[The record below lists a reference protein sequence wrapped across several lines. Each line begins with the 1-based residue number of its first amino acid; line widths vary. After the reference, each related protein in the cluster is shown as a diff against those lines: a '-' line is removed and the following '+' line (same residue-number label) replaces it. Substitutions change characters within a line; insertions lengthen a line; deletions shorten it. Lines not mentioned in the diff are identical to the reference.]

1 MSSPVVVNS
10 VFDLQKSCPIDGLFD
25 IRTNIPT
32 RDCIDYIG
40 PISWAP
46 AKRAITA
53 KSHRFIL
60 CGAVICAASLMSADG
75 KEENPDPDHILLPSG
90 QLLTALAVPAVQRQ
104 YLVVGCR
111 LHSVAGGAMA
121 STVSPD
127 GKTLLVLTSG
137 YTVGKSP
144 QHIFVYDIS
153 ALRPDKKQTIKIQ
166 NSFAGI
172 AFSPNGQNFYV
183 AGGKDD
189 DIHIYSIRRNGS
201 WAETEKP
208 IPLVHNQGNGIGVPP
223 RTAGLAVT
231 SDGRKLV
238 VANVYN
244 DSVSIVD
251 LATLKHHDLDLRPGK
266 NDPSKSGV
274 SGGEYPFGVVTKGNE
289 TVYVSSVRDREIV
302 VLDITSRPKVA
313 LRIKTKGNPNQMIL
327 DRQQRFL
334 YVAQDNSDSVAVI
347 DTRWNKVVADV
358 ATAGVKTEVPEIVFR
373 YRGSAPNSLALSP
386 DGTKLYV
393 TNGGS
398 NSLAV
403 IIGLPHRPR
412 TIGLIPTGYYPNSV
426 SISPDGQ
433 MLYVVNGKSLAGP
446 NPDYLPVEPHPCR
459 FTLKKRNNWQ
469 SVQALQRPSLLS
481 FPVPDGRTLA
491 RLSGIVANNNASY
504 VRPRHHDEAVMAA
517 LRRRINHVI
526 YIIKENRTYDQILG
540 DLERGNGDPRLTE
553 FGKEVTPNFH
563 NLARTFVDLDN
574 FFDSGDVSGEGWPWS
589 TAGREN
595 DFTRRTVPF
604 FYSNPNRG
612 ATYDFEG
619 VNRKINVGWATVQQR
634 RRFNCSVPCDPDV
647 LPGTA
652 DVGALDGPQGTG
664 PEKGYLWDAALR
676 AGLTIRNYGCFCDS
690 TPYEETKPDKTPV
703 VPKLP
708 YPAQQKRRVAFPT
721 KSALMNNTDPFFRGF
736 DNAYPDYYRE
746 WEWER
751 EFDRFSKSG
760 SLPNLEFVRL
770 MHDHMGNF
778 DNTAID
784 RVNCPELQQ
793 ADNDYAVGRLVD
805 KVAHSRYKSDTLI
818 FIVEDDAQDGADHV
832 DAHRSTTYVVG
843 PYVRQNAV
851 VTQRYT
857 TVNLLR
863 TIEDILGLQHLSIY
877 TATRPPMTEVFD
889 LSKREWTYDAVP
901 SLFLYNTCLP
911 IPQHATKP
919 SRFPKPSHSAA
930 YWAEKTAEF
939 DFSKEDNLGNPEKF
953 NRIIWQGLKENVPYP
968 AERDGTDLRQDRCR
982 IQQSTGLAN

>member
-1 MSSPVVVNS
+1 M
-10 VFDLQKSCPIDGLFD
+10 
-25 IRTNIPT
+25 
-32 RDCIDYIG
+32 
-40 PISWAP
+40 A
-46 AKRAITA
+46 TA
-53 KSHRFIL
+53 
-60 CGAVICAASLMSADG
+60 
-75 KEENPDPDHILLPSG
+75 
-90 QLLTALAVPAVQRQ
+90 
-104 YLVVGCR
+104 
-111 LHSVAGGAMA
+111 
-121 STVSPD
+121 VSPD
-127 GKTLLVLTSG
+127 GKTLLVLSSG
-137 YTVGKSP
+137 YTIGKSP

-153 ALRPDKKQTIKIQ
+153 TLRPDKKQTIKIQ

-172 AFSPNGQNFYV
+172 AFNPNGKTFYV
-183 AGGKDD
+183 GGGEDD
-189 DIHIYSIRRNGS
+189 NIHIYSLRMNGS
-201 WAETEKP
+201 WTEAKKP
-208 IPLVHNQGNGIGVPP
+208 IPLGHPPGNGIDPFGKVSV

-231 SDGRKLV
+231 PDGRKLI

-244 DSVSIVD
+244 DSVSVVD
-251 LATLKHHDLDLRPGK
+251 LAMRTPKERDLRPGK
-266 NDPSKSGV
+266 NDPTKSGI
-274 SGGEYPFGVVTKGNE
+274 SGGEYPFGVVTKGNR
-289 TVYVSSVRDREIV
+289 TAYVSSVRDREIV
-302 VLDITSRPKVA
+302 ALDIAGEPRVTS
-313 LRIKTKGNPNQMIL
+313 RIKTKGNPNQMVL
-327 DRQQRFL
+327 DHREKFL
-334 YVAQDNSDSVAVI
+334 YVAEDNSDSVAVI
-347 DTRWNKVVADV
+347 DTRLNKIVAEV
-358 ATAGVKTEVPEIVFR
+358 GTAGARTELPETVFR
-373 YRGSAPNSLALSP
+373 YRGSGPNSLALSP
-386 DGTKLYV
+386 DGATLYV
-393 TNGGS
+393 MNGGS
-398 NSLAV
+398 NSIAA

-426 SISPDGQ
+426 SISSDGQ
-433 MLYVVNGKSLAGP
+433 MLYVINGKSLAGP
-446 NPDYLPVEPHPCR
+446 NPEYLPVASRCL
-459 FTLKKRNNWQ
+459 FKKRNNRQ
-469 SVQALQRPSLLS
+469 SVQALERPSLLT
-481 FPVPDGRTLA
+481 FPVPNARTLA
-491 RLSGIVANNNASY
+491 RLSGIVAKNNAFY
-504 VRPRHHDEAVMAA
+504 VRPRHHDEVVMAA

-563 NLARTFVDLDN
+563 SLARTFVDLDN

-619 VNRKINVGWATVQQR
+619 VNREINVGWATVQQR
-634 RRFNCSVPCDPDV
+634 RRFNCFVPCDPDI

-690 TPYEETKPDKTPV
+690 TPYEETKPDKTLV
-703 VPKLP
+703 IPKLH
-708 YPAQQKRRVAFPT
+708 YPAQQKCRVAFPT

-746 WEWER
+746 REWER
-751 EFDRFSKSG
+751 EFDRFSKTG

-784 RVNCPELQQ
+784 RVNRPELQQ

-805 KVAHSRYKSDTLI
+805 KIAHSRYKSDTLI

-863 TIEDILGLQHLSIY
+863 TIEDVLGLQHLSIY
-877 TATRPPMTEVFD
+877 TATQPPMTEVFD
-889 LSKREWTYDAVP
+889 LSKHEWTYDAVP

-911 IPQHATKP
+911 IPQHTTKP
-919 SRFPKPSHSAA
+919 SRYPKPTHSAA

-953 NRIIWQGLKENVPYP
+953 DRIIWQGLKGNVPYP
-968 AERDGTDLRQDRCR
+968 AERNDTDLRQDRCR

>member
-1 MSSPVVVNS
+1 MT
-10 VFDLQKSCPIDGLFD
+10 G
-25 IRTNIPT
+25 
-32 RDCIDYIG
+32 
-40 PISWAP
+40 AP
-46 AKRAITA
+46 
-53 KSHRFIL
+53 
-60 CGAVICAASLMSADG
+60 
-75 KEENPDPDHILLPSG
+75 KEGNPDSDRTLLPSG
-90 QLLTALAVPAVQRQ
+90 QLLTPLAAPGAQQQ
-104 YLVVGCR
+104 YLVVGCQP
-111 LHSVAGGAMA
+111 HSVAAGAMA
-121 STVSPD
+121 SAVSPD

-137 YTVGKSP
+137 YTIGKSP

-172 AFSPNGQNFYV
+172 AFNPNGKTFYV
-183 AGGKDD
+183 GGGGDD
-189 DIHIYSIRRNGS
+189 NIHIYSLRKNGS
-201 WAETEKP
+201 WTEAERP
-208 IPLVHNQGNGIGVPP
+208 IPLGHKQGNGIGVPL

-238 VANVYN
+238 VANIYN
-244 DSVSIVD
+244 DSVSVVD
-251 LATLKHHDLDLRPGK
+251 LATRQPRERDLRPGA
-266 NDPSKSGV
+266 NDLSKRGV
-274 SGGEYPFGVVTKGNE
+274 SGGEYPFGVVTKGDG
-289 TVYVSSVRDREIV
+289 TAYVSSVRDREIV
-302 VLDITSRPKVA
+302 VLDITSWPKVVS
-313 LRIKTKGNPNQMIL
+313 RIKTKGNPNTMLL
-327 DRQQRFL
+327 DRRQMFL
-334 YVAQDNSDSVAVI
+334 YVAEDNSDSVAII
-347 DTRWNKVVADV
+347 DTRLNKVVAEV
-358 ATAGVKTEVPEIVFR
+358 GTAGARTEVPETVFR
-373 YRGSAPNSLALSP
+373 DRGSGPNSLALSP
-386 DGTKLYV
+386 DGTTLYV

-398 NSLAV
+398 NSLAA

-412 TIGLIPTGYYPNSV
+412 TIGLIPTGYYPNAV

-433 MLYVVNGKSLAGP
+433 MLYVINGKSLAGP
-446 NPDYLPVEPHPCR
+446 NREFLPVDPPPGHLR
-459 FTLKKRNNWQ
+459 LKKRNNWQ
-469 SVQALQRPSLLS
+469 FVQALQRPSLLS

-491 RLSGIVANNNASY
+491 RLSDIVGKNNAFY
-504 VRPRHHDEAVMAA
+504 MQPRHKDEVVMAA

-526 YIIKENRTYDQILG
+526 YVIKENRTYDQILG

-553 FGKEVTPNFH
+553 FGKEVTPNLH

-595 DFTRRTVPF
+595 DFERKSVPLF
-604 FYSNPNRG
+604 NAGRG

-619 VNRKINVGWATVQQR
+619 DNRKINVGWATVQQR
-634 RRFNCSVPCDPDV
+634 RKFNSFVPCDPDL

-664 PEKGYLWDAALR
+664 LERGYLWDTALR
-676 AGLTIRNYGCFCDS
+676 AGLTIRNYGCFCDL
-690 TPYEETKPDKTPV
+690 TPYEETRPDKTLV
-703 VPKLP
+703 IPKLP

-721 KSALMNNTDPFFRGF
+721 KTALMNNTDPFFRGY

-751 EFDRFSKSG
+751 EFDKFSKTG

-778 DNTAID
+778 DKTAID

-805 KVAHSRYKSDTLI
+805 KVAHSRYKSDTII

-832 DAHRSTTYVVG
+832 DAHRSTTYVAG
-843 PYVRQNAV
+843 PYVRHNAV

-877 TATRPPMTEVFD
+877 TATQPPMTDVFD
-889 LSKREWTYDAVP
+889 LSRSEWIFDAVP

-911 IPQHATKP
+911 IPKHATRP
-919 SRFPKPSHSAA
+919 SRFPKPTHNAA

-953 NRIIWQGLKENVPYP
+953 DRIIWQGLKGNVPYP
-968 AERDGTDLRQDRCR
+968 AGRNGADLRQDRR
-982 IQQSTGLAN
+982 QILQSTGLAN

>member
-1 MSSPVVVNS
+1 MMA
-10 VFDLQKSCPIDGLFD
+10 
-25 IRTNIPT
+25 
-32 RDCIDYIG
+32 
-40 PISWAP
+40 AP
-46 AKRAITA
+46 Q
-53 KSHRFIL
+53 
-60 CGAVICAASLMSADG
+60 
-75 KEENPDPDHILLPSG
+75 EENPDSDRVLLPSG
-90 QLLTALAVPAVQRQ
+90 QLLTPLATPGAQQQ
-104 YLVVGCR
+104 YLSAGCQPQ
-111 LHSVAGGAMA
+111 SVAGGAMA
-121 STVSPD
+121 TVVSPD
-127 GKTLLVLTSG
+127 GKTMLVLTSG
-137 YTVGKSP
+137 YTIGKSP
-144 QHIFVYDIS
+144 QHIFVYGIS

-166 NSFAGI
+166 NSFTGI
-172 AFSPNGQNFYV
+172 AFNPNGRTFYV
-183 AGGKDD
+183 GGGEDD
-189 DIHIYSIRRNGS
+189 NIHIYSLRNNGS
-201 WAETEKP
+201 WTEADKP
-208 IPLVHNQGNGIGVPP
+208 IPLCHKAGNGIGVPV

-231 SDGRKLV
+231 SDGSKLV

-244 DSVSIVD
+244 DSVSVVD
-251 LATLKHHDLDLRPGK
+251 LATRQREEGELRPGM
-266 NDPSKSGV
+266 NDPSKHGV
-274 SGGEYPFGVVTKGNE
+274 SGGEYPFGVITRGNG
-289 TVYVSSVRDREIV
+289 TAYVSSVRDREIV
-302 VLDITSRPKVA
+302 VVDITSEPRVVS
-313 LRIKTKGNPNQMIL
+313 RIKTEGNPNTMLL
-327 DRQQRFL
+327 DRQQTFL
-334 YVAQDNSDSVAVI
+334 YVAEDNSDRVTVI
-347 DTRWNKVVADV
+347 DTRLNKVVADV
-358 ATAGVKTEVPEIVFR
+358 ATAGVKTKVPEIVFHH
-373 YRGSAPNSLALSP
+373 RGSAPNSLALSP

-403 IIGLPHRPR
+403 IIGLPHRPQ
-412 TIGLIPTGYYPNSV
+412 TIGLIPTGYYPNAV

-433 MLYVVNGKSLAGP
+433 MLYVINGKSLAGP

-481 FPVPDGRTLA
+481 FPAPDGGTLA
-491 RLSGIVANNNASY
+491 RLSDIVGKNNAFY
-504 VRPRHHDEAVMAA
+504 AQPHHKDEVVMSA

-540 DLERGNGDPRLTE
+540 DLELGNGDPRLTE

-563 NLARTFVDLDN
+563 NLASTFVDLDN

-604 FYSNPNRG
+604 FYSTPNRG

-619 VNRKINVGWATVQQR
+619 VNRKINVGWATVQQG
-634 RRFNCSVPCDPDV
+634 RRFNCFVPCDPDI

-703 VPKLP
+703 IPKLRD
-708 YPAQQKRRVAFPT
+708 PAQQKCRVAFPT

-746 WEWER
+746 REWER
-751 EFDRFSKSG
+751 EFDRFSKTG

-805 KVAHSRYKSDTLI
+805 KVAHSRYKLDRLI

-832 DAHRSTTYVVG
+832 DAHCSTTYVVG
-843 PYVRQNAV
+843 PYVRQNTV

-877 TATRPPMTEVFD
+877 TATQPPMTEVFD

-911 IPQHATKP
+911 IPQQATKR
-919 SRFPKPSHSAA
+919 SRFPKPTHNAV
-930 YWAEKTAEF
+930 YWTEKTAEF

-953 NRIIWQGLKENVPYP
+953 NRIIWQGLKGNVPYP
-968 AERDGTDLRQDRCR
+968 AERNGTDLRQDRYR
-982 IQQSTGLAN
+982 IQQSTRLAN